1 MSRVSMAIS
10 QPWAVVGSLVAP
22 AAAASAETVVARA
35 TSSSV
40 GSAPDA
46 WVVSATWTMAG

>member
-1 MSRVSMAIS
+1 MSTASMAIS
-10 QPWAVVGSLVAP
+10 QPWAVAGSLVAP
-22 AAAASAETVVARA
+22 AAAASAEIVVASA

-46 WVVSATWTMAG
+46 WVVSATWTTAG